1 MTELCKV
8 CGTRSAENHPVNGD
22 YFEQTCEYCGH
33 FKITGSA
40 SSMSWDGENPLQKI
54 RGYVRRFNASK
65 ETPWLTSE
73 NIPSILNSPFPTVSE
88 RAEFL
93 LQQVHLESKYLG
105 AKIDVLDKK
114 YLGLTYSLVD
124 SDIRFLSD
132 FLESE
137 GLIQSHKSTTSLSL
151 TLTPAGY
158 VKVETYKRASRNNS
172 KTVFVAMW
180 FSPNVQSA
188 YDSGIKEAIKNCG
201 YEPIRIDEVHHH
213 ERIDDRILRCI
224 REAEFVVADL
234 TGHRGGVYFEA
245 GFAIA
250 LNKPVIWCCRTDHF
264 KDAHFDVNHYHIIEW
279 ESESELKLKLE
290 DRLIGLFGRS

>member
-8 CGTRSAENHPVNGD
+8 CCIKSAENHPVDGD
-22 YFEQTCEYCGH
+22 YFEQTCDYCGH

-40 SSMSWDGENPLQKI
+40 VSAAWNGENMIQKL
-54 RGYVRRFNASK
+54 RGYVQRFNASNQM
-65 ETPWLTSE
+65 PWLTSE

-88 RAEFL
+88 RAELL
-93 LQQVHLESKYLG
+93 LQQVHSETTYLG
-105 AKIDVLDKK
+105 AKIDVLNKK
-114 YLGLTYSLVD
+114 YFGLTYSLVD

-137 GLIQSHKSTTSLSL
+137 GFVQSHKSTSSLSL
-151 TLTPAGY
+151 TVTPAGY
-158 VKVETYKRASRNNS
+158 VKVETYKRTSKNNS
-172 KTVFVAMW
+172 KNVFVAMW
-180 FSPNVQSA
+180 FSPEVQAA

-213 ERIDDRILRCI
+213 EKIDDKILRSI
-224 REAEFVVADL
+224 QEAKFVVADL

-245 GFAIA
+245 GFAMA

-279 ESESELKLKLE
+279 DSELDLKQKLE
-290 DRLIGLFGRS
+290 DKLIGLFGRS